1 MDPVLSQ
8 AIATLIGAIAT
19 AILLFATSMWG
30 PNSRRQVRRR
40 DKRDEVE
47 CDEGDDA

>member
-8 AIATLIGAIAT
+8 AFATLIGAVAT

-30 PNSRRQVRRR
+30 PNSRRQRRRR
-40 DKRDEVE
+40 DEE
-47 CDEGDDA
+47 QTDEGD